1 MNEPFFMKY
10 LFLFSLFSI
19 IVVSCTDPQ
28 VIGLEVQPESD
39 KISISSLDDSNPFS
53 LATKSADSVRT
64 DEPLV
69 ALLGNYESSNFKD
82 VSASF
87 STQLLLSQNA
97 VDFGASPML
106 DSAIL
111 SLVYSSYY
119 GDTTIEMGIKIE
131 QLDEAIHYDSSYY
144 SNEVLTS
151 GPFSTPLEYSFFPR
165 PNTSVIADGDTV
177 GQTVLKINVDQIGQM
192 ILDAGTDNLVD
203 NPAFL
208 SFFKGLKISPSD
220 NVSSSILYFNLK
232 DAGSKLTI
240 YYNDTLSYDLLIGSS
255 AARIN
260 HFEIEENVDLD
271 NLYGVQSMGGTELHL
286 TFNNLSSLRQELEN
300 KVINQALISFSA
312 ENNTD
317 LNPSHPSLSLVRMD
331 STGTT
336 YFLTDILEGQAH
348 FGGVLE
354 DNQYVFNISK
364 YMLDLINGTYTDSTL
379 VLVSAG
385 EAVNANRTEISQEVD
400 INIIYTEF

>member
-1 MNEPFFMKY
+1 MNESFFMKY
-10 LFLFSLFSI
+10 LFLFSFYLF
-19 IVVSCTDPQ
+19 IVASCTDPQ

-82 VSASF
+82 VIASF
-87 STQLLLSQNA
+87 STQLLLSQNS
-97 VDFGASPML
+97 VDFGASPVL

-131 QLDEAIHYDSSYY
+131 QLDEAIHYDSIYY
-144 SNEVLTS
+144 SNEIFNAS
-151 GPFSTPLEYSFFPR
+151 PFNIPIEYAFFPR
-165 PNTSVIADGDTV
+165 PNTSIIDYGDTV
-177 GQTVLKINVDQIGQM
+177 GQTALKINVDQIGQM
-192 ILDAGTDNLVD
+192 ILDVGTDNLVD
-203 NPAFL
+203 NTAFL
-208 SFFKGLKISPSD
+208 SFFKGLKISTSD

-232 DAGSKLTI
+232 DPRSKLTI

-260 HFEIEENVDLD
+260 HFEIEENIDLD

-286 TFNNLSSLRQELEN
+286 TFNDLSSLRQELQT

-364 YMLDLINGTYTDSTL
+364 YMLDLINGTYNDSTL

>member
-1 MNEPFFMKY
+1 MKH
-10 LFLFSLFSI
+10 LFLFSLVTLLI
-19 IVVSCTDPQ
+19 ASCTDPQ

-53 LATKSADSVRT
+53 LTTKSADSVRT

-97 VDFGASPML
+97 VDFGSNPVL
-106 DSAIL
+106 DSAVL
-111 SLVYSSYY
+111 NLVYSSYY

-131 QLDEAIHYDSSYY
+131 QLDEPIDFDSSYY
-144 SNEVLTS
+144 SNEVLTAS
-151 GPFSTPLEYSFFPR
+151 PFSTPLEYSFLPR
-165 PNTSVIADGDTV
+165 PNTRVFAEGDTV
-177 GQTVLKINVDQIGQM
+177 GQRSLKINVNQIGQM

-203 NPAFL
+203 NLAFL
-208 SFFKGLKISPSD
+208 SFFKGLKISTSD
-220 NVSSSILYFNLK
+220 NISSSILYFNLK

-260 HFEIEENVDLD
+260 HFETEENIDLD

-312 ENNTD
+312 ENNSD

-336 YFLTDILEGQAH
+336 YFLSDILEGQTH

-354 DNQYVFNISK
+354 NNQYVFNISK

-385 EAVNANRTEISQEVD
+385 EAVNANRTEISQDVD

>member
-1 MNEPFFMKY
+1 MNESFFMKY
-10 LFLFSLFSI
+10 IFLFSLFSI
-19 IVVSCTDPQ
+19 IVASCTDPQ

-69 ALLGNYESSNFKD
+69 ALLGSYESSNFKD

-97 VDFGASPML
+97 VDFGASPVL

-131 QLDEAIHYDSSYY
+131 QLDESIHYDSSYY
-144 SNEVLTS
+144 SNEVLTAS
-151 GPFSTPLEYSFFPR
+151 PFSTPLEYSFLPR

-177 GQTVLKINVDQIGQM
+177 GQTVLKISVDQIGQI

-208 SFFKGLKISPSD
+208 SFFKGLKYLPLIMLHPQ
-220 NVSSSILYFNLK
+220 FFT
-232 DAGSKLTI
+232 LT
-240 YYNDTLSYDLLIGSS
+240 
-255 AARIN
+255 
-260 HFEIEENVDLD
+260 
-271 NLYGVQSMGGTELHL
+271 
-286 TFNNLSSLRQELEN
+286 
-300 KVINQALISFSA
+300 
-312 ENNTD
+312 
-317 LNPSHPSLSLVRMD
+317 
-331 STGTT
+331 
-336 YFLTDILEGQAH
+336 
-348 FGGVLE
+348 
-354 DNQYVFNISK
+354 
-364 YMLDLINGTYTDSTL
+364 
-379 VLVSAG
+379 
-385 EAVNANRTEISQEVD
+385 
-400 INIIYTEF
+400 

>member
-19 IVVSCTDPQ
+19 IVASCTDPQ

-260 HFEIEENVDLD
+260 HFEVEENIDLD

-336 YFLTDILEGQAH
+336 YFLADILEGQAH

>member
-1 MNEPFFMKY
+1 MKH
-10 LFLFSLFSI
+10 LFLFSLVTLLI
-19 IVVSCTDPQ
+19 ASCTDPQ

-53 LATKSADSVRT
+53 LTTKSADSVRT

-97 VDFGASPML
+97 VDFGSNPVL
-106 DSAIL
+106 DSAVL
-111 SLVYSSYY
+111 NLVYSSYY

-131 QLDEAIHYDSSYY
+131 QLDEPIDFDSSYY
-144 SNEVLTS
+144 SNEVLTAS
-151 GPFSTPLEYSFFPR
+151 PFSTPLEYSFLPR
-165 PNTSVIADGDTV
+165 PNTRVFAEGDTV
-177 GQTVLKINVDQIGQM
+177 GQRSLKINVNQIGQM

-203 NPAFL
+203 NLAFL
-208 SFFKGLKISPSD
+208 SFFKGLKISTSD
-220 NVSSSILYFNLK
+220 NISSSILYFNLK

-260 HFEIEENVDLD
+260 HFETEENIDLD

-312 ENNTD
+312 ENNSD

-336 YFLTDILEGQAH
+336 YFLSDILEGQAH

-354 DNQYVFNISK
+354 NNQYVFNISK

-385 EAVNANRTEISQEVD
+385 EAVNANRTEISQDVD

>member
-1 MNEPFFMKY
+1 
-10 LFLFSLFSI
+10 
-19 IVVSCTDPQ
+19 
-28 VIGLEVQPESD
+28 
-39 KISISSLDDSNPFS
+39 
-53 LATKSADSVRT
+53 
-64 DEPLV
+64 
-69 ALLGNYESSNFKD
+69 
-82 VSASF
+82 
-87 STQLLLSQNA
+87 
-97 VDFGASPML
+97 
-106 DSAIL
+106 
-111 SLVYSSYY
+111 
-119 GDTTIEMGIKIE
+119 
-131 QLDEAIHYDSSYY
+131 
-144 SNEVLTS
+144 
-151 GPFSTPLEYSFFPR
+151 
-165 PNTSVIADGDTV
+165 
-177 GQTVLKINVDQIGQM
+177 
-192 ILDAGTDNLVD
+192 
-203 NPAFL
+203 
-208 SFFKGLKISPSD
+208 
-220 NVSSSILYFNLK
+220 LK

-260 HFEIEENVDLD
+260 HFVVEENIDLD

-331 STGTT
+331 STGAT
-336 YFLTDILEGQAH
+336 YFLADILEGQAH

>member
-1 MNEPFFMKY
+1 MKY

-19 IVVSCTDPQ
+19 IVASCTDPQ

-97 VDFGASPML
+97 VDFGSSPVL

-144 SNEVLTS
+144 SNEVLTAS
-151 GPFSTPLEYSFFPR
+151 PFSTPLEYSFFPR

-336 YFLTDILEGQAH
+336 YFLADILEGQAH

-354 DNQYVFNISK
+354 DNQYKFNISK

>member
-1 MNEPFFMKY
+1 MKH
-10 LFLFSLFSI
+10 LFLFSLVTVLI
-19 IVVSCTDPQ
+19 ASCTDPQ

-53 LATKSADSVRT
+53 LTTKSADSVRT

-69 ALLGNYESSNFKD
+69 ALLGNYESPNFKD

-97 VDFGASPML
+97 VDFGANPIL
-106 DSAIL
+106 DSAVLNI
-111 SLVYSSYY
+111 VYSSYY
-119 GDTTIEMGIKIE
+119 GDTTVEMGIKIE
-131 QLDEAIHYDSSYY
+131 QLDEPIHFDSSYY
-144 SNEVLTS
+144 SNEILAAS
-151 GPFSTPLEYSFFPR
+151 PFSTPIEYSFLPR
-165 PNTSVIADGDTV
+165 PNTRFFADSDTV
-177 GQTVLKINVDQIGQM
+177 GQRSLKINVDQIGQL
-192 ILDAGTDNLVD
+192 ILDANTNDLLD

-232 DAGSKLTI
+232 DAASKLTI

-260 HFEIEENVDLD
+260 HFDIEENVDLD

-286 TFNNLSSLRQELEN
+286 TFNNLTNLRQELEN
-300 KVINQALISFSA
+300 KVINQALISFSV

-336 YFLTDILEGQAH
+336 YFLADILEGQAH
-348 FGGVLE
+348 FGGTLE

>member
-19 IVVSCTDPQ
+19 IVASCTDPQ

-97 VDFGASPML
+97 VDFGSSPVL

-144 SNEVLTS
+144 SNEVLTAS
-151 GPFSTPLEYSFFPR
+151 PFSTPLEYSFFPR

-336 YFLTDILEGQAH
+336 YFLADILEGQAH

-354 DNQYVFNISK
+354 DNQYKFNISK

>member
-1 MNEPFFMKY
+1 MKY

-19 IVVSCTDPQ
+19 IVASCTDPQ

-97 VDFGASPML
+97 VDFGASPVL

-144 SNEVLTS
+144 SNEVLTAS
-151 GPFSTPLEYSFFPR
+151 PFSTPLEYSFFPR

-336 YFLTDILEGQAH
+336 YFLADILEGQAH

-354 DNQYVFNISK
+354 DNQYKFNISK

-400 INIIYTEF
+400 INLIYTEF